1 MPQPLHPEIRSVVH
15 LNLAHA
21 HKIYFSGPL
30 VCHIE
35 RQADGQRPV
44 KDDGWVDVWAQLVG
58 TTLSVWDMKEIAD
71 ASKQEKEVPP
81 THVNV
86 TDVVRNFFWLFIQ
99 ELILLSQ
106 LVQVLG
112 SVTVP
117 ATASAPAKKY
127 SNVLTLNTAG
137 SNLLLFSCP
146 TLAALLSWAAALRL
160 SAWEKSRL
168 EEIYTAHLI
177 RITLGGKFRSS
188 IQSM

>member
-30 VCHIE
+30 VRHIE

-86 TDVVRNFFWLFIQ
+86 TDVVRNFFLVVHTRADFAFAVCASPWLRNRPSYGFC
-99 ELILLSQ
+99 
-106 LVQVLG
+106 
-112 SVTVP
+112 
-117 ATASAPAKKY
+117 ACKK
-127 SNVLTLNTAG
+127 V
-137 SNLLLFSCP
+137 FQC
-146 TLAALLSWAAALRL
+146 
-160 SAWEKSRL
+160 
-168 EEIYTAHLI
+168 AHA
-177 RITLGGKFRSS
+177 
-188 IQSM
+188 